1 MGEMRLQLTVFV
13 DGKVKGITSVPY
25 RPTQGQLDTAF
36 DTLDAQIEER
46 PPLNQDSKAKA
57 SRATISLDR
66 GMLG

>member
-1 MGEMRLQLTVFV
+1 MAEMRLQLTVFV

-25 RPTQGQLDTAF
+25 HPTQDDLDNAF
-36 DTLDAQIEER
+36 DTLDAQIKER
-46 PPLNQDSKAKA
+46 PPVNQDSKAKP